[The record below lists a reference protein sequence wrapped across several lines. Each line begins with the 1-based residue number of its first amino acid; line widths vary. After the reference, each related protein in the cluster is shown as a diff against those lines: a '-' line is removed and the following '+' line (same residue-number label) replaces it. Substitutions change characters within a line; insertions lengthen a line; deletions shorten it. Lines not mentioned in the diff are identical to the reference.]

1 MADSI
6 GCFDGSSHSWD
17 RSYIERLGID
27 EDFFPDVV
35 CPSCICGTVRDEKV
49 SSLMQNRDVP
59 IGVAIGDNQASFIG
73 SVRDFYL
80 TLLVNIGTGSQISF
94 AVESIDELSK
104 TQKIDGYDVVVRPFI
119 EGGYIVAGNALSGG
133 GSYAALYNFF
143 RKAGSQLFG
152 INDFKNLWDRMENL
166 AAAVQKRSRSHER
179 LVVNPLFAGRRS
191 NPEER
196 GRIEGISLGNFIPEV
211 IIFETLRGIATV
223 LKDMI
228 DERIIEKITRI
239 VGSGNGLRKNS
250 VLRNILSDQF
260 KQRVYVPRYT
270 EEAAI
275 GAALCGA
282 VAAGIYR
289 NMGEANEVIRY
300 L

>member
-1 MADSI
+1 
-6 GCFDGSSHSWD
+6 
-17 RSYIERLGID
+17 
-27 EDFFPDVV
+27 
-35 CPSCICGTVRDEKV
+35 
-49 SSLMQNRDVP
+49 
-59 IGVAIGDNQASFIG
+59 
-73 SVRDFYL
+73 VRDFYR

-228 DERIIEKITRI
+228 DERIIEKRTRI